1 MAPHRSTHQ
10 SHVAHL
16 HRLSISVSLTVM
28 LSACAG
34 SSNPNADDNRPTAA
48 SQLND
53 TRRFAVVM
61 EWDIPLA
68 RTNGDP
74 LYVND
79 LRGYEIQYSTEQE
92 RRVYS
97 VRVHD
102 PLQTELQLPALGA
115 GDYQF
120 TIAAIE
126 AGGRYG
132 QFAPAVTLT
141 LQ

>member
-1 MAPHRSTHQ
+1 MPPHRSIHQ
-10 SHVAHL
+10 SPAAHL
-16 HRLSISVSLTVM
+16 YRLSIAVSLTVM
-28 LSACAG
+28 MSGCAG
-34 SSNPNADDNRPTAA
+34 GSNPNADDNRPTAA
-48 SQLND
+48 SQLHD
-53 TRRFAVVM
+53 PRRFAVVV
-61 EWDIPLA
+61 EWDIPFA

-79 LRGYEIQYSTEQE
+79 LKGYEIQYSTEQE
-92 RRVYS
+92 RQLHS
-97 VRVHD
+97 VRVND
-102 PLQTELQLPALGA
+102 PLQTQLQLPALSA